1 MADNDGL
8 VTDLAGAILDGAT
21 IDWETAESGADQT
34 ERALLAPLRR
44 LATLADFHRGLP
56 FQWGHLRVLELV
68 GRGAFAEVFR
78 AWDTR
83 LDREV
88 ALKLLTPAAS
98 PGDTIATSIIEEGRL
113 LARVRH
119 PNVVTIYGADRIN
132 DRIGLWMEFVPG
144 RTLEQVLQQGHAFDL
159 TEIVRVGID
168 LCRAVAAVHDAG
180 LLHRDIKAH
189 NVLMADDGRVVLM
202 DFGTGRELGDRS
214 SGLAG
219 TPLYLGPELFS
230 GEDPTVRSDIYS
242 LGVLLFHLLTG
253 SYPVHAGDVG
263 DLRLAH
269 ERHERTDVGAA
280 LRGISSKLARIIER
294 ALDPRPEHRYQSAH
308 ALEAA
313 LATLKP
319 RPRLV
324 RFAYAAGVAA
334 VLTLIIGGGWEIVG
348 RLTGTRTPSTLIT
361 GWHVPGVFDEVLALN
376 RLKARRQRLIDPDVY
391 ERYLKARLLTDS
403 RSTPVSNE
411 AVKLFTEVMK
421 KEPSFAPAYA
431 GLADAYARISMGYT
445 GGTYQAAYD
454 VMRFNAGAALELDS
468 ESAEAHA
475 AMGQVHARELD
486 WANAERSFQWAIMLD
501 PSLTHIYV
509 NYSASVLRVLGKFDD
524 AERLLKKASKI
535 DPLSLNLVEEIGV
548 VQFSAGRYQEAVET
562 LLYVS
567 TTDAGYPE
575 YLGRALAFAGRFGG
589 AIAIFEKLDS
599 LGHFYLGCIHAMAGR
614 RSQAEKVVKQYV
626 GFLYPQAVI
635 YACLGENDR
644 AFAALEQ
651 MAIAEPHILLGE
663 LSFPEFAGLRD
674 DPRFAALRKK
684 FRLP

>member
-1 MADNDGL
+1 M
-8 VTDLAGAILDGAT
+8 
-21 IDWETAESGADQT
+21 
-34 ERALLAPLRR
+34 
-44 LATLADFHRGLP
+44 
-56 FQWGHLRVLELV
+56 
-68 GRGAFAEVFR
+68 
-78 AWDTR
+78 
-83 LDREV
+83 
-88 ALKLLTPAAS
+88 
-98 PGDTIATSIIEEGRL
+98 
-113 LARVRH
+113 
-119 PNVVTIYGADRIN
+119 
-132 DRIGLWMEFVPG
+132 
-144 RTLEQVLQQGHAFDL
+144 
-159 TEIVRVGID
+159 
-168 LCRAVAAVHDAG
+168 
-180 LLHRDIKAH
+180 
-189 NVLMADDGRVVLM
+189 
-202 DFGTGRELGDRS
+202 
-214 SGLAG
+214 
-219 TPLYLGPELFS
+219 
-230 GEDPTVRSDIYS
+230 
-242 LGVLLFHLLTG
+242 
-253 SYPVHAGDVG
+253 
-263 DLRLAH
+263 
-269 ERHERTDVGAA
+269 
-280 LRGISSKLARIIER
+280 
-294 ALDPRPEHRYQSAH
+294 
-308 ALEAA
+308 
-313 LATLKP
+313 
-319 RPRLV
+319 
-324 RFAYAAGVAA
+324 
-334 VLTLIIGGGWEIVG
+334 
-348 RLTGTRTPSTLIT
+348 
-361 GWHVPGVFDEVLALN
+361 LALN

-567 TTDAGYPE
+567 TMDAGYPE